1 MSATLHALH
10 PLKPVEPDTW
20 RQAASMMGIPSRLR
34 SYTLEESP
42 ARLGNLSAFVSIDC
56 WVGEHPEKTGA
67 NLIVFGPVGSGK
79 TGIAV
84 GILARL
90 WDLGGNAFDMTFAS
104 APDMIEGLRP
114 DGKATLQDFQDPRV
128 LVLDDLGSTRCTEWE
143 RDRIY
148 TILQARYA
156 YQRPTIVT
164 TNVAIDDLADPDAL
178 GERTVSRLI
187 DGATIVTIAGLD
199 LRAPRR

>member
-1 MSATLHALH
+1 MSATLHAL
-10 PLKPVEPDTW
+10 PSVTKSAENEW
-20 RQAASMMGIPSRLR
+20 RTMADLSGVPSRFR
-34 SYTLEESP
+34 DCTLEDSP
-42 ARLGNLSAFVSIDC
+42 ARVGNLSAFMSIDC
-56 WVGEHPEKTGA
+56 WLGDKPHKSGA
-67 NLIVFGPVGSGK
+67 NLVLFGPVGSGK

-84 GILARL
+84 GCLKRL
-90 WDLGGNAFDMTFAS
+90 WTLGVNDLAFAS

-114 DGKATLQDFQDPRV
+114 DGKARLHDFQDPRV

-148 TILQARYA
+148 AILQARYA